1 MIYVSDTPILS
12 GKSNPP
18 EALATGYPAEL
29 TKLLKTACRGDYN
42 EKCVHCEN
50 YRKDWKQQVIPCEK
64 KIIKRQNIQRGCRRL
79 TQICRET
86 ELSVKTLT
94 WDMDSD
100 GDWAEN
106 VKGVDDYLY
115 DLEQRK

>member
-1 MIYVSDTPILS
+1 CI
-12 GKSNPP
+12 
-18 EALATGYPAEL
+18 
-29 TKLLKTACRGDYN
+29 
-42 EKCVHCEN
+42 HCEN
-50 YRKDWKQQVIPCEK
+50 YRKDWKQQAIPCEK
-64 KIIKRQNIQRGCRRL
+64 KCVKRQNIQRGCL
-79 TQICRET
+79 KLAQICREM

-115 DLEQRK
+115 GLEQKKRNS

>member
-1 MIYVSDTPILS
+1 MKRTGTQSVY
-12 GKSNPP
+12 
-18 EALATGYPAEL
+18 EAYDMD
-29 TKLLKTACRGDYN
+29 KLLKTACRGDYN

-50 YRKDWKQQVIPCEK
+50 YRKYRKGQELPCEK
-64 KIIKRQNIQRGCRRL
+64 KNVKRQNIQRGCQKL
-79 TQICRET
+79 TQICRELG
-86 ELSVKTLT
+86 LSIKTLT

-115 DLEQRK
+115 DLEEKKQEQTS